1 MSGAMREKTQADFDL
16 DRFIDMFDEAMTST
30 DPRVIETLRSLMM
43 IVAMTRPEDRHQFT
57 ERKTGPLRQM
67 YDDVRVAHRR
77 ISDLEDMFKMIMRER
92 DQAKWSSAEEKYS
105 MMAAKQMADDIDR
118 DLVRKLSMKV
128 NGGLVPPK
136 GLLDK

>member
-1 MSGAMREKTQADFDL
+1 MSGAMREKSQADFDL

-30 DPRVIETLRSLMM
+30 DPRVIETLRNIMM
-43 IVAMTRPEDRHQFT
+43 IVGMTRHEDRHQFT
-57 ERKTGPLRQM
+57 ERRTGPLRQM
-67 YDDVRVAHRR
+67 YDDVKVAHRR